1 MEATCMK
8 SLFTWTRLAPAAVC
22 LLFLAGCGSGDGND
36 AGVKASIAAMSESST
51 QAASNDTRPKPRP
64 LDPVHPKVKI
74 STNLGDIVV
83 QLDAERAPIT
93 VKNFL
98 FHATNR
104 QYEGTIFHQVI
115 KDYVALAGGYDVNM
129 AEKSTHFAIRN
140 EAYNQLKNK
149 RGTIAMARQP
159 DVVDSSTCQFFFN
172 LADNAG
178 LDHKS
183 RDSAEEFGYCVFGQ
197 VIDGLD
203 VLDQISRAPVAD
215 QGGWTS
221 VPVRPIVVQSVIPI
235 P

>member
-1 MEATCMK
+1 MK
-8 SLFTWTRLAPAAVC
+8 SLSTWTRLAPAAVC
-22 LLFLAGCGSGDGND
+22 FLFLVGCGSGDGND
-36 AGVKASIAAMSESST
+36 PGVTASITAVSESST
-51 QAASNDTRPKPRP
+51 QAAGDDVRPKSPP
-64 LDPVHPKVKI
+64 LDPIHPKVKI

-115 KDYVALAGGYDVNM
+115 EDYVALAGGYDVNM

-172 LADNAG
+172 LADNAE

-183 RDSAEEFGYCVFGQ
+183 RDSAEDFGYCVFGQ
-197 VIDGLD
+197 VVNGLE
-203 VLDQISRAPVAD
+203 VLEQISRTTVAD

-221 VPVRPIVVQSVIPI
+221 VPVKPIVVQSVVPV